1 MPSKK
6 PVTANCR
13 YLDAKRRVCVPG
25 SVLEHAGISVG
36 CMLDFEVRNGCLI
49 ARPVV
54 GITVPDVDERGK
66 LIRKGK

>member
-1 MPSKK
+1 MSIKK

-25 SVLEHAGISVG
+25 PVLESAGIPVG
-36 CMLDFEVRNGCLI
+36 SMLDFEVRNGCLI

-66 LIRKGK
+66 LSRKGK